1 MEMRGRI
8 TAITTPDLAAGF
20 QLAGVEAFSVH
31 CAAEAEEVL
40 RRLFKEGGAS
50 LVIVHQD
57 LLEDFDPC
65 LRHQIETSYPP
76 IVVGIPGRTGGVTRE
91 ERLRDISELMGRAIG
106 FHVTFGPEPSGVC
119 K

>member
-1 MEMRGRI
+1 MRGRI

-57 LLEDFDPC
+57 LLEDFENRPHEICSLLPVASKRSAPSPTTMRSLRICSRSRPEATPC
-65 LRHQIETSYPP
+65 AINRRLP
-76 IVVGIPGRTGGVTRE
+76 ISVSLQP
-91 ERLRDISELMGRAIG
+91 
-106 FHVTFGPEPSGVC
+106 